1 MNNIFKDCI
10 IFLKICY
17 VLEIQFFD
25 NFCVSN
31 YSEKVIFQNIVTKQ
45 HAMITNRL
53 VEISFMRSVISLAIL
68 LSLNFYILRF
78 NRNAVR
84 EEIE

>member
-1 MNNIFKDCI
+1 MLCFRNT
-10 IFLKICY
+10 
-17 VLEIQFFD
+17 VFD

-45 HAMITNRL
+45 HAMITKKL